1 MPGGWPLPPRQ
12 GSRGRRRAS
21 VLDCRGPIG
30 RAARGGS
37 RPTAPREHPTA
48 AWSLLNTAPARP
60 VERQCLAHWRRTLTP
75 DTPLTPPTRSPRC
88 VGNHLGRA
96 NTHLEAASAQSS
108 NSRKPNRKLVP
119 KLGGDNERVLP
130 GPAGIYPSSRVA
142 CAVVLTI
149 GGL

>member
-21 VLDCRGPIG
+21 VLDSRGPIG

-48 AWSLLNTAPARP
+48 AWSLPNTAPALPP
-60 VERQCLAHWRRTLTP
+60 VERQCLALWRRTLTP
-75 DTPLTPPTRSPRC
+75 ETRSPRC
-88 VGNHLGRA
+88 LGDNLGRA
-96 NTHLEAASAQSS
+96 STHLEAALASSS

-119 KLGGDNERVLP
+119 KLGGDHEQVLLA
-130 GPAGIYPSSRVA
+130 PAGMYPSSRVA
-142 CAVVLTI
+142 CTVVLTI